1 MAGLIRDGRPSTAT
15 CGEPSG
21 YAKHRRLGEEV
32 CDDCRRA
39 YNDYQRIYQRKYRA
53 EKKREGA

>member
-1 MAGLIRDGRPSTAT
+1 MAGLIRDGRLPTAV

-21 YAKHRRLGEEV
+21 YAKHRREGTKV

-39 YNDYQRIYQRKYRA
+39 YNDYQREYQREYRA
-53 EKKREGA
+53 KRRKSA